1 METVLRSASREVV
14 IGPQQ
19 PFCIIGERINPTGR
33 KIFQEQL
40 RRGDLSRIEIDV
52 AQQVA
57 GGAMV
62 LDVNMGA
69 PLADEAELMVAAVK
83 LIQGL
88 TDLPLCIDSSII
100 EVLDAGLAAYQGKAL
115 VNSVTAEDERLEA
128 ILPLVKKYGA
138 AVIALP
144 NDEEEIPEDP
154 RKRLDL
160 ARKIIHVAT
169 GRFGIPAEDIVIDPL
184 AMPVGAD
191 TSLVVKT
198 METISLLREEFGV
211 NTTLGASNVSFGM
224 PDRHAI
230 GAAFLPMAITSG
242 LTSAILDARAPQIVR
257 AVQAADLLLDRDP
270 WGASWI
276 AAHRAQQAAQAQH
289 RPRRDHGAA
298 RDGRC
303 GRQHAALNSPQR
315 KPARRAPPRRCQYDG
330 ASADGVFT
338 DGPVRVD
345 LRFEPSGRQ
354 VRVPAG
360 VSVFDAASWNGI
372 AIDSTCGGHGTC
384 KKCKV
389 RMLDGAAAP
398 SALDIRAF
406 SPDELR
412 DGWRL
417 ACRVLADGDARI
429 DVPPLATRP
438 KAATVGV
445 GRQVILRPAVQK
457 RYLELDE
464 PSLADQRS
472 DIERILD
479 GVDDLEL
486 RPDLH
491 AVRVAG
497 RALRAADFKVTAV
510 IVDEVL
516 IDVQPGDTS
525 GRLFGIA
532 FDLGTTTVVATLLD
546 LSTGTPVAVASA
558 LNQQQPFG
566 ADVITRI
573 SATMMDP
580 DTLARLTAL
589 AQQTLAELAAEVC
602 AAGGIDPAEV
612 YEVALAG
619 NATMTHIVLGI
630 DPEPLG
636 VAPFILATRL
646 LPEVL
651 AAELGLPAHPRA
663 RAVIF
668 PPFGAYVGGDITAG
682 LLASGMDRDARTRLF
697 IDIGTNC
704 EIVLGNRDWL
714 LATAAPAGPAFEG
727 AAIRCGMRAADGAIE
742 VVTMT
747 PDGLE
752 LKVIGDTEPAGL
764 CGSGLVD
771 AVTGL
776 VRLGLLDSS
785 GRLVSEE
792 RAAELA
798 PGLADRLTQLGAERV
813 FVLHWLGEPGN
824 VSRSVYLSQR
834 DVRELQFAKAAIAT
848 GWRILLEEAGLEP
861 GDIQQVL
868 LAGSFGSYLSP
879 ANAIRIG
886 LVPDIPVLRV
896 VSAGNV
902 AGEGAKM
909 ALLSVRE
916 RAGGLALLEEVRYV
930 ELSDRADFND
940 RFVDQ
945 LAFPD

>member
-1 METVLRSASREVV
+1 MVPPGTAAAGDSTQRS
-14 IGPQQ
+14 I
-19 PFCIIGERINPTGR
+19 
-33 KIFQEQL
+33 
-40 RRGDLSRIEIDV
+40 RRNENHHGALPRDGD
-52 AQQVA
+52 
-57 GGAMV
+57 
-62 LDVNMGA
+62 
-69 PLADEAELMVAAVK
+69 
-83 LIQGL
+83 
-88 TDLPLCIDSSII
+88 
-100 EVLDAGLAAYQGKAL
+100 
-115 VNSVTAEDERLEA
+115 VTE
-128 ILPLVKKYGA
+128 GA
-138 AVIALP
+138 A
-144 NDEEEIPEDP
+144 
-154 RKRLDL
+154 
-160 ARKIIHVAT
+160 
-169 GRFGIPAEDIVIDPL
+169 
-184 AMPVGAD
+184 
-191 TSLVVKT
+191 
-198 METISLLREEFGV
+198 
-211 NTTLGASNVSFGM
+211 
-224 PDRHAI
+224 
-230 GAAFLPMAITSG
+230 AAG
-242 LTSAILDARAPQIVR
+242 
-257 AVQAADLLLDRDP
+257 
-270 WGASWI
+270 
-276 AAHRAQQAAQAQH
+276 
-289 RPRRDHGAA
+289 
-298 RDGRC
+298 
-303 GRQHAALNSPQR
+303 
-315 KPARRAPPRRCQYDG
+315 
-330 ASADGVFT
+330 
-338 DGPVRVD
+338 GPVRVD

-525 GRLFGIA
+525 ARLFGIA

-752 LKVIGDTEPAGL
+752 LKVIGDAEPAGL

-879 ANAIRIG
+879 ANAIRLG

-930 ELSDRADFND
+930 ELSDRTDFND

-945 LAFPD
+945 LAFPS